1 VRRFEVIAF
10 SFILISIISYGL
22 YNSIFSKKSSL
33 VSVKEETPTK
43 RAKKIY
49 KNIEK
54 DVVAYIEDV
63 INYGSNRFNFKGGEM
78 EGGYI
83 PKDKAKD
90 VACFVYELSGKKCS
104 KPYAKDASLY
114 FSSSCAGCHGSNGKG
129 LNGLYPDLTK
139 QKLLGVN

>member
-1 VRRFEVIAF
+1 MRRFEVIAF

>member
-1 VRRFEVIAF
+1 MRRFEVIAF

-43 RAKKIY
+43 IDKKVY